1 MWFANGLVTELMYLG
16 PIRRIFRR
24 IIVAVRAVLF
34 PAAAILCLARAAF
47 PQPAFEVATIKPF
60 DTTKGVMDAG
70 VRVYPGGRLVIHA
83 LSLKAMISAAYD
95 AGYWQLS
102 GGEEWMGKDVYD
114 VEAKPPAQSGTYSLR
129 HTRDG
134 IGDERV
140 RLMLQT
146 LLTERFQLKVHR
158 ETKTGPVYLLERSGK
173 ASLLRPTKY
182 TENQPAVGAPG
193 FSGEVEHAGGHWFLF
208 NVSLPQLA
216 KFASD
221 YVLHKPV
228 IDQTG
233 LEGWFDYRDP
243 DAKVDQDNGDFEGS
257 FTVFIRDIGLKL
269 TSAKGPVETFVIEH
283 AERPS
288 AN

>member
-1 MWFANGLVTELMYLG
+1 
-16 PIRRIFRR
+16 
-24 IIVAVRAVLF
+24 VRSVLF
-34 PAAAILCLARAAF
+34 PVAAIFCLARAAF
-47 PQPAFEVATIKPF
+47 PQPAFEVATIKPV
-60 DTTKGVMDAG
+60 DTKNGVMDAG
-70 VRVYPGGRLVIHA
+70 VKVYPGGRLVVHA
-83 LSLKAMISAAYD
+83 LPLKTVITAAYD

-114 VEAKPPAQSGTYSLR
+114 VEAKPSPQSGTYSLR
-129 HTRDG
+129 HTRYG

-158 ETKTGPVYLLERSGK
+158 ETKTGAVFLLERSGN
-173 ASLLRPTKY
+173 SLLLRPTKY
-182 TENQPAVGAPG
+182 TEDQPVFGASG
-193 FSGEVEHAGGHWFLF
+193 FSGEIEHAGGRWLLF
-208 NVSLPQLA
+208 DTSVPQLA
-216 KFASD
+216 KFAAD

-233 LEGWFDYRDP
+233 LEGSFDYRDP
-243 DAKVDQDNGDFEGS
+243 DAKIDQGNTDFEGS

-283 AERPS
+283 AEKPL